1 MRGLIDERVAACI
14 HMLLFAASSCCSLH
28 SPVDCRYQRMRA
40 AAKASSSYICRFFK
54 RKIYEKIKENVVTM

>member
-1 MRGLIDERVAACI
+1 
-14 HMLLFAASSCCSLH
+14 MLLFAASSCCSLH